1 MTRNTENAQEILK
14 IHNRIDLIDQKL
26 HILETNHLAHIQKD
40 VDRIIYI
47 ISAIGLGLLG
57 QFLYIITKNI

>member
-1 MTRNTENAQEILK
+1 MSRHTENTEELLK
-14 IHNRIDLIDQKL
+14 VHNRIDLIDQKL

-47 ISAIGLGLLG
+47 ISAIGLV
-57 QFLYIITKNI
+57 Y